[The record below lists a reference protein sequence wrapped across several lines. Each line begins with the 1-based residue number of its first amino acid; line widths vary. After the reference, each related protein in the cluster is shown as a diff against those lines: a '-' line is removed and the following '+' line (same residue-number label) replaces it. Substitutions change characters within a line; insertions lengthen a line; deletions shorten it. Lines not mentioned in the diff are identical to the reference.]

1 MGKIEK
7 DIDLIEK
14 KIKEAT
20 NNNPDYIFK
29 NMNFFD
35 YDLKIIFCESL
46 SSRDIIN
53 RFVLEFLEEKKND
66 KLKIKDLPTY
76 LEQNLPAHKIV
87 KVDDYYELLYDLC
100 SGFTVILASGFD
112 TAIAIETK
120 GLLNSTVAEAK
131 NETVLKGP
139 NDAFTE
145 NYQTNLGLIR
155 RRLKSEFLWIEE
167 ETVGKSSKTKVAIMY
182 MSNLASE
189 DIVNNIKQKIKNID
203 IDAVIDG
210 NYVVDTISGNTKHVF
225 PTYLST
231 ERPDLATVNLLEG
244 KIILLIENSRLAII
258 LPTLFI
264 ELFQNPEDLY
274 QTATNANYTRIVR
287 YLAFVITLLT
297 PAFYVA
303 VTTYNHE
310 TIPSNLLVNFATQ
323 RDGVPLPTI
332 LEAILMLLTF
342 DILRETDARIPSII
356 GSSLSIVGALVL
368 GDAAVTA
375 GIVSPIMVIV
385 IAITSISGF
394 ILTYFEVI
402 NGIRWWRLLFLIAS
416 ALAGM
421 IGIIIV
427 GLIFI
432 LDLSSMK
439 SLGVPYLTPVT
450 PLIPK
455 DLMGTLLITKKS
467 KFQKRKSFLTS
478 KDVNRGKEMGQ

>member
-1 MGKIEK
+1 MEKIDK
-7 DIDLIEK
+7 DIKLIEE
-14 KIKEAT
+14 KIKKAT

-29 NMNFFD
+29 NMDFFN
-35 YDLKIIFCESL
+35 YELKIIFCESL
-46 SSRDIIN
+46 CSRDIIN
-53 RFVLEFLEEKKND
+53 RFILEFLEEKKD
-66 KLKIKDLPTY
+66 EKLKIKDLITY
-76 LEQNLPAHKIV
+76 LEENLPVHKAIQIT
-87 KVDDYYELLYDLC
+87 DYYELLYNLC
-100 SGFTVILASGFD
+100 SGFTVITINDSNIAL
-112 TAIAIETK
+112 AIETK
-120 GLLNSTVAEAK
+120 GLLNSTVSEAK

-155 RRLKSEFLWIEE
+155 KRIKSEHLWLEE
-167 ETVGKSSKTKVAIMY
+167 ETVGKSSKTKVAILY
-182 MSNLASE
+182 MNNLASQ
-189 DIVNNIKQKIKNID
+189 DIVNDLKEKIKNID
-203 IDAVIDG
+203 IDAIIDG

-231 ERPDLATVNLLEG
+231 ERPDLVTVNLLEG
-244 KIILLIENSRLAII
+244 KIILLVENARLAII
-258 LPTLFI
+258 LPTLFV

-274 QTATNANYTRIVR
+274 QTAANANYTRIVR
-287 YLAFVITLLT
+287 YAAFIITLLT

-303 VTTYNHE
+303 ITTYNHE

-394 ILTYFEVI
+394 ILTYFEVT
-402 NGIRWWRLLFLIAS
+402 NGIRWWRLLFLIAA

-427 GLIFI
+427 GLIFL

-450 PLIPK
+450 PLK
-455 DLMGTLLITKKS
+455 VNDLLGSIFVTKKS
-467 KFQKRKSFLTS
+467 KFKKRQSYLTS
-478 KDVNRGKEMGQ
+478 KDITRGKDLKE